1 MYKFWGEHMFPL
13 LLGMNLRVEL
23 LSHMVTQLNF
33 FQEGDI
39 LTGNFQYVEIY
50 FLQVNYVQTL
60 IL

>member
-1 MYKFWGEHMFPL
+1 MFPL